1 MSYFQIVQTKDNES
15 EWQTVEIT
23 ELAELTEYK
32 EVESTDIA
40 ESLPSTLQNEQTRT
54 MKIKTGK
61 KKNLFIKILNWF
73 LYDFII
79 TVL

>member
-1 MSYFQIVQTKDNES
+1 MWKFSLSYLQIVQTKDDES

-32 EVESTDIA
+32 EEEATDIA

-54 MKIKTGK
+54 MKIKKSK
-61 KKNLFIKILNWF
+61 K
-73 LYDFII
+73 
-79 TVL
+79 